1 MFCSRSRSPLLNR
14 GLIIDDDWEIQVKN
28 TDENAYGEHCW
39 TFRHPKFRADHLDGL
54 EDIKRKSAPTRR
66 TSTRTTQNHHST
78 SPSDSPVQRESL
90 SDSLA
95 LQSQIDQ
102 LLQTQ
107 QELKTHIVTLE
118 TNYRSVL
125 DEMAGFQRGMASQ
138 DALIQNLLQHLVN
151 FEQRKYKSSCHLYHL
166 LLTHVLYIAKT
177 TDIPSG
183 KPQPPVD
190 SNFVSEEAQR
200 MLSTSAYNPD
210 DVARASLQQLTEL
223 SRRATRSIQAIP
235 QSFNTS
241 QTEANGRLDN
251 LPRLQTSPDSGL
263 NPPSSSQSQLSSPPL
278 PINTQ
283 SPLDW
288 SQHNGLQVL
297 TVGHLLPRSSSG
309 QGSEDMEV
317 EEQVMPSTGYPN
329 PPSTTSSNRL
339 RVRRKTYVPGW
350 AVPPRVLL
358 VEDDAV
364 SRKLSSKF
372 LQVLGVTAD
381 IAIDGDAAVKQMCLE
396 RYDLVLMVRLVYPY
410 DPIPGY

>member
-151 FEQRKYKSSCHLYHL
+151 FEQRKY
-166 LLTHVLYIAKT
+166 
-177 TDIPSG
+177 
-183 KPQPPVD
+183 
-190 SNFVSEEAQR
+190 
-200 MLSTSAYNPD
+200 
-210 DVARASLQQLTEL
+210 
-223 SRRATRSIQAIP
+223 
-235 QSFNTS
+235 
-241 QTEANGRLDN
+241 
-251 LPRLQTSPDSGL
+251 
-263 NPPSSSQSQLSSPPL
+263 
-278 PINTQ
+278 
-283 SPLDW
+283 
-288 SQHNGLQVL
+288 
-297 TVGHLLPRSSSG
+297 
-309 QGSEDMEV
+309 
-317 EEQVMPSTGYPN
+317 
-329 PPSTTSSNRL
+329 
-339 RVRRKTYVPGW
+339 
-350 AVPPRVLL
+350 
-358 VEDDAV
+358 
-364 SRKLSSKF
+364 
-372 LQVLGVTAD
+372 
-381 IAIDGDAAVKQMCLE
+381 
-396 RYDLVLMVRLVYPY
+396 
-410 DPIPGY
+410 